1 MLIKTEELTREKI
14 ASMSEALVHQ
24 VYCGLDTCV
33 TFEVF
38 QALASLLSGKEGE
51 EPAQWPLLYS
61 FERALQAPALDMML
75 RGFKI
80 DGYERERAITQLS
93 AQLATLREQ
102 LDTLGR
108 SVWDAPLNPG
118 SPKQLKEFFYERM
131 RLPEVWIRDK
141 GQRKLSTNI
150 EALEK
155 LEVYFHARPF
165 VALILA
171 CRETAGL
178 LKKIQSPLE
187 NGRFMFSYNIAG
199 TETGRPS
206 SSKSSTGSG
215 NNIQNLKRDE
225 DLEEGEISIR
235 KMFVADQGYKLC
247 NIDLEQTESRD
258 VGFLQ
263 GTILGDWTYL
273 DACERGDLH
282 TATAKMVWPELR
294 AAEDL
299 LDAEGKL
306 ICPAGTT
313 WAGGDGRYDRAL
325 ANQNFYRHFS
335 YRDMSKRGGHLSNY
349 MGTAWTAARSLKV
362 PLPIMED
369 FRSKYIDQAFPAF
382 APWWRWVAEQL
393 QTKGVLTTPYGFSRQ
408 FFGRA
413 DDDATLREAIAFV
426 PQSMTAN
433 RMSLGMWR
441 IWKFMPEVELLAEV
455 YDSVCFQYKEGT
467 ELAVIP
473 KALKLCEVPLVA
485 PSGRVMTVPAECKT
499 GFNWGAYSVNNTD
512 GLKKWNGKIDT
523 RVRAANGRNRIL

>member
-1 MLIKTEELTREKI
+1 MLVKTEELTREKL
-14 ASMSEALVHQ
+14 ATMPEGLVHQ

-38 QALASLLSGKEGE
+38 EALSALLGGTADVELS
-51 EPAQWPLLYS
+51 WPLLYS

-80 DGYERERAITQLS
+80 DEFERERAIAQLS
-93 AQLATLREQ
+93 GQLATLRGQ

-108 SVWDAPLNPG
+108 AVWDDSLNPG
-118 SPKQLKEFFYERM
+118 SPKQLKEFFYQRM

-178 LKKIQSPLE
+178 LKKIESPLE

-235 KMFVADQGYKLC
+235 KMFIADPGYKLC

-263 GTILGDWTYL
+263 GAILGDWTYL
-273 DACERGDLH
+273 DACEKGDLH
-282 TATAKMVWPELR
+282 TATAKMVWPELGWSG
-294 AAEDL
+294 
-299 LDAEGKL
+299 DAS
-306 ICPAGTT
+306 
-313 WAGGDGRYDRAL
+313 RDREI

-362 PLPIMED
+362 PLPIMES
-369 FRSKYIDQAFPAF
+369 FREKYIERAFPAF
-382 APWWRWVAEQL
+382 APWWQWTAQEL

-408 FFGRA
+408 FFGRS

-485 PSGRVMTVPAECKT
+485 PSGRVMTVPAEAKT
-499 GFNWGAYSVNNTD
+499 GFNWGAHSAANPD
-512 GLKKWNGKIDT
+512 GLMKWSPKRPDT
-523 RVRAANGRNRIL
+523 RKRSLGGRERIL